1 MIIVKTTWAQVP
13 DGSLVVSPATGRIM
27 IMIRKVTLDNGAPAV
42 ALSDPEHDAHG
53 NFVTRTVPVDPH
65 APIDMIETDSDLSRA
80 VDMLSRSF
88 ALKRM

>member
-42 ALSDPEHDAHG
+42 DLSDPDDG
-53 NFVTRTVPVDPH
+53 YPDFVRTVPVDPYG
-65 APIDMIETDSDLSRA
+65 PIDMIETDSSLDRA